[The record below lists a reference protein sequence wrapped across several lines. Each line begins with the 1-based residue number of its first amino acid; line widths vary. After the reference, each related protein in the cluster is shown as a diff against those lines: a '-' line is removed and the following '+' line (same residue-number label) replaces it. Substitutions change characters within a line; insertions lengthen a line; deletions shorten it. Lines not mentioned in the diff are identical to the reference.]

1 MSESIPFDLF
11 IAYMYS
17 FVRQHFCFEE
27 NLMGVPLCERKN
39 KKKKGASSY
48 NKWQAEGCFPRQERS
63 VWEKLLPLLLPGTK
77 QSNPLQRWT
86 GARSQPI
93 TSASV
98 HFDDLV
104 ADAENTERVPNGVG
118 VIGVN
123 VLTQDFHSC
132 NAWNNVNSHR
142 VIHFMFMQQTREKM
156 LVYERALITP
166 VKTMN
171 HLAVWSVLATRLRAS
186 NPAGSVSVP
195 KQKSFFLKKATWLQG
210 KLTPVAAGRP
220 MTSTWP

>member
-1 MSESIPFDLF
+1 MT
-11 IAYMYS
+11 
-17 FVRQHFCFEE
+17 
-27 NLMGVPLCERKN
+27 G
-39 KKKKGASSY
+39 
-48 NKWQAEGCFPRQERS
+48 WGCFPRQERS

-98 HFDDLV
+98 HFHDLV

-195 KQKSFFLKKATWLQG
+195 KQKSFF
-210 KLTPVAAGRP
+210 
-220 MTSTWP
+220 